1 MMEPGI
7 EQRKGRSR
15 SPIAA
20 LCGSPE
26 AEKATSGT
34 PDLANFMNRVVEGI
48 MNVTLQIAVTISQ

>member
-26 AEKATSGT
+26 AEKATAHV
-34 PDLANFMNRVVEGI
+34 PDLANSTSLALTSRGPCCVNSGYD
-48 MNVTLQIAVTISQ
+48 

>member
-26 AEKATSGT
+26 AEKATAHV
-34 PDLANFMNRVVEGI
+34 PDLANSTSLALTSRGPCCVSSGYD
-48 MNVTLQIAVTISQ
+48 